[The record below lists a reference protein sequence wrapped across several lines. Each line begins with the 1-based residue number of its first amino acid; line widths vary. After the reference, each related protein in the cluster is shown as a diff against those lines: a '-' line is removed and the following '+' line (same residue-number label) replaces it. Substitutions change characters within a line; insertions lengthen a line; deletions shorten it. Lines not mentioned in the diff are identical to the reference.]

1 MLKPLGVCCF
11 LVCVCLAAQP
21 QQKEVTSTPEERAR
35 FVAITHK
42 LEQAPL
48 DESLYSDR
56 EWALK
61 WTRDIT
67 DIHISICPAAL
78 GDLWPRGGGNSHYKY
93 APLITVQF
101 LLSTGAYI
109 IEHPGADIEV
119 AQAPGLRG
127 ALKAYDAILKADPK
141 ARSKALEELR
151 KKEVSGQ
158 LEDYVRQQC
167 ASNSK

>member
-1 MLKPLGVCCF
+1 MLRSLAVCCF
-11 LVCVCLAAQP
+11 LAFLCLTAQP
-21 QQKEVTSTPEERAR
+21 QQKQVTSTPEERAR

-42 LEQAPL
+42 LEQSPL
-48 DESLYSDR
+48 DQSLDSER
-56 EWALK
+56 EWAIK
-61 WTRDIT
+61 WARDAQIA
-67 DIHISICPAAL
+67 ICPAAL
-78 GDLWPRGGGNSHYKY
+78 GDLWPRGGGNSQYKY

-109 IEHPGADIEV
+109 IEHPETADINV

-141 ARSKALEELR
+141 ARSKALEKLQ

-158 LEDYVRQQC
+158 LEDYVREKC
-167 ASNSK
+167 SVKSK